1 MQSSDTYH
9 KPISAEAFMTLHL
22 ATSSNSFSNVWA
34 CRSTNWFKTDERL
47 QIAYNYKKKSK
58 TNKSKKRNMDE
69 GMNSNLIY
77 FAHHEL
83 LSLVFNR

>member
-1 MQSSDTYH
+1 MFGPAGQQIDLKQMKDY
-9 KPISAEAFMTLHL
+9 
-22 ATSSNSFSNVWA
+22 
-34 CRSTNWFKTDERL
+34 RL
-47 QIAYNYKKKSK
+47 RIIIKKSK

>member
-34 CRSTNWFKTDERL
+34 AGQQIDLKQMKDYRL
-47 QIAYNYKKKSK
+47 RIIIKKSK